1 MRILRYNEPGFYF
14 VIFISET
21 EKKRQGSITTSVL
34 IFTSIKISVCMYSKL
49 LEVKPCVEVRWVC
62 GTKLSAGNKNQLCLQ
77 ERWSW
82 VTMGMEAMLSKVS
95 DDAHQDQRL
104 MFCP

>member
-1 MRILRYNEPGFYF
+1 
-14 VIFISET
+14 
-21 EKKRQGSITTSVL
+21 
-34 IFTSIKISVCMYSKL
+34 MYSKL

-82 VTMGMEAMLSKVS
+82 VTMGMETMLSKVS